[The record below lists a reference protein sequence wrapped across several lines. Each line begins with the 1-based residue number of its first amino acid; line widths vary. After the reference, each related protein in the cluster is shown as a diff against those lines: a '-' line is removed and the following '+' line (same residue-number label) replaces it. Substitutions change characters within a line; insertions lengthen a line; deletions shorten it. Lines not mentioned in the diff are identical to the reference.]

1 MIMEKFCFDI
11 VSRTLTL
18 TANYR
23 AAMANPESDEY
34 KMVVRLQ
41 TDFPNLKIIQKTH
54 ATPRSY
60 ITKSGEKYKHN
71 QFKDLTYERME
82 RFIAAIPQNEAYMAE
97 YRAVK
102 AFACEAKRNGYP
114 LVRNWFIE
122 QFPKFRKDPLFYFQ
136 TPPLP
141 VHSEPFLERHKQA
154 RDIFADDIDIP
165 A

>member
-11 VSRTLTL
+11 VNRTLTL
-18 TANYR
+18 TAKFCTK
-23 AAMANPESDEY
+23 MANPESEEY
-34 KMVVRLQ
+34 KTIIRLQ
-41 TDFPNLKIIQKTH
+41 ADFPDLKIIQRSH
-54 ATPRSY
+54 ATPSSY
-60 ITKSGEKYKHN
+60 ITKSGEKYKRN

-136 TPPLP
+136 NTPMP
-141 VHSEPFLERHKQA
+141 VRSDLFLERQKG
-154 RDIFADDIDIP
+154 DTFAESSDIP